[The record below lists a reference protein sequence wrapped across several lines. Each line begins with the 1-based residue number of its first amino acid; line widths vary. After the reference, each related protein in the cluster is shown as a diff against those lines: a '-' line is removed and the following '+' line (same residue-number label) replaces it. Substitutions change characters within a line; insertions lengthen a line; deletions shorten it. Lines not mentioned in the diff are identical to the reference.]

1 MRKIQTRLYSN
12 NAATRKARFPLI
24 AGMLIWTLISA
35 CNQTETDNDTE
46 LLALAALALSPVSMP
61 VSLVAND
68 QSVSCNQNFTV
79 GTGNDTVQIKDFR
92 VYLSEFAWITP
103 DGEVS
108 ATLPDITGWQKDNVV
123 LIDLEDGTGYC
134 SGTGTADTNSQVVL
148 SQAPA
153 NATGLA
159 FSVGLPDTQNRLDN
173 TTSDAPF
180 NIAQMYW
187 AWASGFKFANFE
199 LSADGVNAYRFHLGS
214 IDCSGSRA
222 SDCARAMKGRIQINN
237 VNVATGIQF
246 DVKDWFD
253 GLAFATQPCMGAS
266 DPTTALSD
274 GGRCQT
280 LRERMGINHTTGAG
294 NPANAKGFE
303 LRQ

>member
-187 AWASGFKFANFE
+187 SWASGYKFANFE
-199 LSADGVNAYRFHLGS
+199 LSQDGTTAYRFHLGS
-214 IDCSGSRA
+214 IGCSGTPGNITCTRP
-222 SDCARAMKGRIQINN
+222 MKGRVQINN

-246 DVKDWFD
+246 DIKDWFA
-253 GLAFATQPCMGAS
+253 GQAFAVTDCMGAPVP
-266 DPTTALSD
+266 DA
-274 GGRCQT
+274 RCQA
-280 LRERMGINHTTGAG
+280 LRNRMGLNQTTGEATA
-294 NPANAKGFE
+294 ANATGFE
-303 LRQ
+303 LKQ